1 MMRKTKKKVSYRSWE
16 SDFTWIQKDKDSSN
30 AYCKVCNS
38 SFRIDNSGLSQL
50 KAHASADSHKKKVQL
65 LAGKTSQ
72 RVIVSTSRNNLSLS
86 STTSVLLTPEDE
98 VVKAETLQALDYV
111 SSNYS
116 FVSAKND
123 SEKFRRMFPDS
134 KIAEAYQQG
143 ETKIKY
149 VIQFGIAP
157 YIKNELLNDFK
168 NQPFTFKFGETT
180 TSQVKKQYDGYVQF
194 WSNTTNQIVNRYCG
208 SVFVG
213 QCRSEQLEHFDEFAE
228 ELNWDPAFLLHIGMD
243 VPNVN
248 LKFQNDL
255 MNHFQET
262 SGESFLDIDT
272 CTLHKVHTSFKK
284 GVQKLPVDIDQFAV
298 DLHGFFKL
306 SSARWEDYT
315 KLQDVTE
322 VTSQYILRHSSVRW
336 LTLKFVLVRIIE
348 QWSNLKDYFCNF
360 IPKQKEF
367 KSSIRETKRYKNI
380 RTCLDDEMTLPYL
393 SFVVFLAHEYVSFLL
408 TFQTGKPLIHM
419 LYHGTSTLLSNLL
432 QHFVSKKSMYISV
445 GGN

>member
-1 MMRKTKKKVSYRSWE
+1 MMRKTKKKVSYRSSWE

-38 SFRIDNSGLSQL
+38 SFRIDNSGLSQV

-116 FVSAKND
+116 FASAKND

-157 YIKNELLNDFK
+157 YIKNELLNNFK
-168 NQPFTFKFGETT
+168 NQPFTFKFDETT

-213 QCRSEQLEHFDEFAE
+213 HCRSEQLLEHFDEFAE

-243 VPNVN
+243 GPNVN
-248 LKFQNDL
+248 LKFRNDL

-262 SGESFLDIDT
+262 SGESFLDIDI

-284 GVQKLPVDIDQFAV
+284 GVLGSYQLILISLQWTFM
-298 DLHGFFKL
+298 GFF
-306 SSARWEDYT
+306 
-315 KLQDVTE
+315 
-322 VTSQYILRHSSVRW
+322 
-336 LTLKFVLVRIIE
+336 
-348 QWSNLKDYFCNF
+348 
-360 IPKQKEF
+360 
-367 KSSIRETKRYKNI
+367 
-380 RTCLDDEMTLPYL
+380 
-393 SFVVFLAHEYVSFLL
+393 
-408 TFQTGKPLIHM
+408 
-419 LYHGTSTLLSNLL
+419 
-432 QHFVSKKSMYISV
+432 
-445 GGN
+445 